1 MQKKKKERKYILIER
16 IGLSMAIALLFKLA
30 FHDADEVFFEW
41 DLVYTPVF
49 AFIILQGNFKIDKWL
64 NTKYGW
70 LKEPRKRL
78 VLQITT
84 STIFTAITLL
94 AMLYGIHQI
103 KYGDGVLFYPT
114 MKATFLSALL
124 LTFIAVS
131 INVGYHFFNSL
142 KSSLVEVEKYKTES
156 ANAQLQN
163 LKNQLN
169 PHFLFNNLSVL
180 TSLVHKNQNKAVDFI
195 NELSKV
201 YRYVLDNK
209 SSELVTLQE
218 ELSFLNHYIYLLK
231 IRFENNISFLI
242 TINEAQKNTYLPPMC
257 LQMLVEN
264 TIQHNEASLAIP
276 LQVSIYT
283 VQDSLIIENQIQ
295 PRSDAA
301 QSSKMGL
308 KNIQSRYAYF
318 TDEKVEILD
327 DGKKYKVSLPLISKA

>member
-1 MQKKKKERKYILIER
+1 MQKQKKKRKYKLIER

-30 FHDADEVFFEW
+30 FHGDDEVFFEW

-49 AFIILQGNFKIDKWL
+49 VFIILQGNFQINKWL
-64 NTKYGW
+64 NTKYSW
-70 LKEPRKRL
+70 IKEPRKRL

-84 STIFTAITLL
+84 STIFTAITLFVL
-94 AMLYGIHQI
+94 LYGVHQI

-124 LTFIAVS
+124 VTFIALS
-131 INVGYHFFNSL
+131 TKVGYHFFNSL
-142 KSSLVEVEKYKTES
+142 RNSLVEVEKYKTES

-180 TSLVHKNQNKAVDFI
+180 TSLVHKDQNKAVDFI

-201 YRYVLDNK
+201 YRYILDNK
-209 SSELVTLQE
+209 TSELVLLQE
-218 ELSFLNHYIYLLK
+218 ELAFLNHYIYLLK

-242 TINEAQKNTYLPPMC
+242 KIDEAQKNTYLPPMC

-264 TIQHNEASLAIP
+264 TIQHNEASQAKP
-276 LQVSIYT
+276 LKVSIYT
-283 VQDSLIIENQIQ
+283 MQNSLIIENQIQ

-308 KNIQSRYAYF
+308 KNIRSRYAYF
-318 TDEKVEILD
+318 TDEKVEIIN
-327 DGKKYKVSLPLISKA
+327 DGKTFKVALPLISKA